1 MPEFNV
7 VGLYAAINFALY
19 IYLAARII
27 AARRSKKI
35 GIGGGGDTE
44 LDLRIR
50 VHGNAAEY
58 MPFGLIG
65 LILLSAI
72 GVHSYILHGIG
83 IFFTIGRIL
92 HAYGL
97 SKSRGVTFGRLV
109 GMVLTLSSLG
119 ITALILL
126 FNFLTN

>member
-7 VGLYAAINFALY
+7 VGLYASINFALY

-27 AARRSKKI
+27 AVRRSKKI
-35 GIGGGGDTE
+35 GIGGGGDSE

-97 SKSRGVTFGRLV
+97 SKSRGATFGRLV

-119 ITALILL
+119 ITAFILF
-126 FNFLTN
+126 FNFITN